1 MRSAPKVYLL
11 NLKQFSKWMLL
22 SLLLGGAMTAA
33 SGATSAPGGPAW
45 ESLSLSQQ
53 RALAPLAKEWQQLPP
68 NSKAKWLE
76 VAVRYPGLPAER
88 QQLLQQRMTEWARL
102 SPEQR
107 GQART
112 NFQEARR
119 LSHEERRE
127 QWEAYKAL
135 PKESKDALAARAAR
149 HPLPQA
155 STSGA
160 QAPQLLQGAPLNAQA
175 PKSNIVNPANR
186 SAAAPK
192 AVAPAMVQV
201 GPGATTSL
209 VATPPRPPSH
219 LQTGKPKI
227 DAGPGMVDRST
238 LLPKKPGTG
247 AVGSAVSAASA
258 PVVPR

>member
-1 MRSAPKVYLL
+1 
-11 NLKQFSKWMLL
+11 MLL
-22 SLLLGGAMTAA
+22 SVLLGGTMTVA
-33 SGATSAPGGPAW
+33 SGASGVQGGPSW
-45 ESLSLSQQ
+45 ESLTLAQQQTLS
-53 RALAPLAKEWQQLPP
+53 PLAKEWQKLPP

-88 QQLLQQRMTEWARL
+88 QQLLQQRMSEWARL

-135 PKESKDALAARAAR
+135 PKESKDALAARATR
-149 HPLPQA
+149 PHLPQA
-155 STSGA
+155 STNGA

-175 PKSNIVNPANR
+175 PKSNIVPPANR
-186 SAAAPK
+186 SATAPK
-192 AVAPAMVQV
+192 VVAPAMVQA

-219 LQTGKPKI
+219 LQTGMPKI
-227 DAGPGMVDRST
+227 DARPSMVDRST
-238 LLPKKPGTG
+238 LLPKIPGTG
-247 AVGSAVSAASA
+247 TAGSAESA
-258 PVVPR
+258 PAGSR